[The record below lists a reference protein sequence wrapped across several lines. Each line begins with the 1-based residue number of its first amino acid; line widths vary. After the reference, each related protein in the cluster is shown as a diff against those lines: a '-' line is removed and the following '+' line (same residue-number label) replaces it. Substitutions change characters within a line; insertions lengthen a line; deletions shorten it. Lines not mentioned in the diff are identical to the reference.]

1 MPVTFL
7 NKERYVSLMRT
18 MKSLVESEV
27 PENTK
32 KTAEIQFKKLE
43 DRRKISFAEHF
54 PHYSELIIIKIE
66 LI

>member
-1 MPVTFL
+1 
-7 NKERYVSLMRT
+7 MRT

-32 KTAEIQFKKLE
+32 KFAEKQFKMLE

-54 PHYSELIIIKIE
+54 PHFDELVNI
-66 LI
+66 

>member
-1 MPVTFL
+1 MPGNFL

-32 KTAEIQFKKLE
+32 KFAEIQFKILE

-54 PHYSELIIIKIE
+54 PHFGELVNI
-66 LI
+66 